1 MRGVNVVSNNT
12 ELLSV
17 CVYVRVFVA
26 TVTAML
32 EWLVNLF
39 CVHVCVFDCA
49 NQKASSFNSRFS
61 IFSSNPSP
69 PLKKNQTVKSDH
81 TKINRIMVKV
91 KTSTQTENGLGLG

>member
-39 CVHVCVFDCA
+39 CVHVCVCLIVRIRKHPVLIFYLFI
-49 NQKASSFNSRFS
+49 KPIPSLEKKPNS
-61 IFSSNPSP
+61 
-69 PLKKNQTVKSDH
+69 
-81 TKINRIMVKV
+81 
-91 KTSTQTENGLGLG
+91 

>member
-1 MRGVNVVSNNT
+1 MRGLNVVSNNT

-39 CVHVCVFDCA
+39 CVHVCVCLIVRIRKHPVLIPDFL
-49 NQKASSFNSRFS
+49 SFHQTH
-61 IFSSNPSP
+61 
-69 PLKKNQTVKSDH
+69 PLP
-81 TKINRIMVKV
+81 
-91 KTSTQTENGLGLG
+91 